1 MNGQSYLCDRKNKPW
16 VTSPNTEKANRK
28 LTADN
33 SAKLPSR
40 RDQTS
45 HSALVTAAGSAVR
58 VQGRGKDCRDAD
70 AAKST
75 VTYYLRPM
83 RDDPE
88 PRRAPLFGE
97 ATAVSVAPGSLT
109 R

>member
-33 SAKLPSR
+33 SAKAPRR
-40 RDQTS
+40 RDPTS

-75 VTYYLRPM
+75 VKYYLRPL
-83 RDDPE
+83 RNDPE
-88 PRRAPLFGE
+88 PRRVPLFVE
-97 ATAVSVAPGSLT
+97 ATAVSVALGSPT